1 LLVAQVGDGGTGSCH
16 QDSNP
21 PSGPP
26 ISTHEGTHTQT
37 GTCQRKKSGTCLT
50 LCPGDGASGFPLLIL
65 TFQNT
70 ENDDSSDGRSIRPVL
85 VLTMP
90 TSPGLPLSY
99 EHRTLRAHEAYKAA
113 GPSLSLKNTSWL
125 RGQSIMRGTL
135 SSPRGTFDVVAK
147 LGTTTN
153 TIDALRKE
161 LTYYQKLR
169 HLQGDCIPK
178 CFGYFFSP
186 SEDQTFGCLVLEYCG
201 RPIRSIYDSQSDIP
215 FALRC
220 ALSFPILQRNRR

>member
-1 LLVAQVGDGGTGSCH
+1 MAT
-16 QDSNP
+16 
-21 PSGPP
+21 
-26 ISTHEGTHTQT
+26 
-37 GTCQRKKSGTCLT
+37 
-50 LCPGDGASGFPLLIL
+50 
-65 TFQNT
+65 
-70 ENDDSSDGRSIRPVL
+70 L

-90 TSPGLPLSY
+90 TSPGYPLSY

-113 GPSLSLKNTSWL
+113 GPSFSLKNTSWL

-153 TIDALRKE
+153 TIGARRKE
-161 LTYYQKLR
+161 FTCYQKLR

-186 SEDQTFGCLVLEYCG
+186 SEDQKFGCLILEYCG
-201 RPIRSIYDSQSDIP
+201 RPMRSIYDSQGDIP

-220 ALSFPILQRNRR
+220 ALSFPILQGNRRY